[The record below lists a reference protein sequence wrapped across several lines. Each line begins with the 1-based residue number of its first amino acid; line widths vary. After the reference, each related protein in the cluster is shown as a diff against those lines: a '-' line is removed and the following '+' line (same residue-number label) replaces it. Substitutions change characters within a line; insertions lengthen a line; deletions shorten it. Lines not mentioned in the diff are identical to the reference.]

1 MRSLYDFIIEPIGN
15 RYNNKKKVGDKE
27 LILNTDMSKHLFV
40 NREARVLS
48 IPTLIKTDIKPGDT
62 VVIHH
67 NVFRRWHNIR
77 GKEKNSRSY
86 LGDNKYAVRQDQI
99 FLYKRDNKWTAPNGY
114 SFVQPI
120 KSSDK
125 YSGATEAPCMGI
137 LKYHDNSIEGVNV
150 NDLVGFKPDGEY
162 EFIIEGKRLYRLL
175 SKFITVKY
183 EYKGQEEEY
192 NPSWL

>member
-1 MRSLYDFIIEPIGN
+1 MRSLYDFIIEPIGD

-40 NREARVLS
+40 NREAKVLS

-77 GKEKNSRSY
+77 GEEKNSRSY
-86 LGDNKYAVRQDQI
+86 LGNNKYAVRQDQI
-99 FLYKRDNKWTAPNGY
+99 FLYKRDDKWTAPNGY

-120 KSSDK
+120 KSNDK
-125 YSGATEAPCMGI
+125 YSSATEAPCVGI
-137 LKYHDNSIEGVNV
+137 LKYYDNSIKGVNV

>member
-1 MRSLYDFIIEPIGN
+1 MRSLYDFIIEPIGD

-40 NREARVLS
+40 NREAKVLS

-77 GKEKNSRSY
+77 GEEKNSRSY

-99 FLYKRDNKWTAPNGY
+99 FLYKRHDKWTAPNGY

-120 KSSDK
+120 KSNTLCISILS
-125 YSGATEAPCMGI
+125 YTLQIQPC
-137 LKYHDNSIEGVNV
+137 
-150 NDLVGFKPDGEY
+150 FC
-162 EFIIEGKRLYRLL
+162 
-175 SKFITVKY
+175 
-183 EYKGQEEEY
+183 
-192 NPSWL
+192 